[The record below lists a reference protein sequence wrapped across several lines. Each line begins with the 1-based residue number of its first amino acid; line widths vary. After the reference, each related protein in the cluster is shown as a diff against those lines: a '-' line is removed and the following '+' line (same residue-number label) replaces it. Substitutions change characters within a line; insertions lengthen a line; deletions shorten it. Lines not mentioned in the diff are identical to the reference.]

1 MERIGDM
8 DLNKKLNCRAK
19 SEVIGEVRKP
29 FLPPFC
35 EIPSLLIEHGW
46 QLKMVPTSLVQ
57 EQPNEKGPHVTD
69 NDCERKDHAQ

>member
-35 EIPSLLIEHGW
+35 EIPSLLIEMDFNKKW
-46 QLKMVPTSLVQ
+46 AALP
-57 EQPNEKGPHVTD
+57 
-69 NDCERKDHAQ
+69 